1 MSLWSR
7 FYGILVFYFIILEI
21 NLKQSKSKFNNEPN
35 RKRDAKMDDQDRIDS
50 GSTRATDGEGVLA
63 MSAADDNS
71 KAAFEN
77 YPEIS

>member
-1 MSLWSR
+1 MTSKTLGKRTYNDFSP
-7 FYGILVFYFIILEI
+7 
-21 NLKQSKSKFNNEPN
+21 KQSKSKFNNEPN

-50 GSTRATDGEGVLA
+50 GSTRATDGEGILA

>member
-1 MSLWSR
+1 
-7 FYGILVFYFIILEI
+7 
-21 NLKQSKSKFNNEPN
+21 
-35 RKRDAKMDDQDRIDS
+35 MDDQDRLDS
-50 GSTRATDGEGVLA
+50 GFTRATESDNVLA